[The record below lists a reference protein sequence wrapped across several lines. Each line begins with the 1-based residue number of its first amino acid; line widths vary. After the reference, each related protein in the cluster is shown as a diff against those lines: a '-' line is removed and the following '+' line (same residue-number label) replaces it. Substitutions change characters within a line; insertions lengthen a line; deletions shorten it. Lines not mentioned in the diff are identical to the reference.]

1 MPPVQA
7 LGVRPIQI
15 RRRTQQQ
22 ARPTA
27 PAYSCSMTV
36 PVEQLAELDAIF
48 FRVAGHWPDR
58 PRLDPVLVA
67 KSRELAEALLE
78 ANQP

>member
-1 MPPVQA
+1 
-7 LGVRPIQI
+7 
-15 RRRTQQQ
+15 
-22 ARPTA
+22 
-27 PAYSCSMTV
+27 MTV
-36 PVEQLAELDAIF
+36 PVEQLAELDAMF

-78 ANQP
+78 ANQS

>member
-1 MPPVQA
+1 MPF
-7 LGVRPIQI
+7 QI
-15 RRRTQQQ
+15 RRSTRQQ
-22 ARPTA
+22 ARPTV
-27 PAYSCSMTV
+27 PAYGCSMTV
-36 PVEQLAELDAIF
+36 PVEQLAELDAMC
-48 FRVAGHWPDR
+48 FRVAGQWPDR